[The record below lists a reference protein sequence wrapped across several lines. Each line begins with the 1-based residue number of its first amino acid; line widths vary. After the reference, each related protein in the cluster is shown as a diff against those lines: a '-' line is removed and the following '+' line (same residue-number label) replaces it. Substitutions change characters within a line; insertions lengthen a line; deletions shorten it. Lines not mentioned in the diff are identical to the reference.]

1 VAVDQ
6 CELSM
11 PGLIAQIKGITMKIR
26 YTCATMF
33 IDLYSDFSFVHF
45 QYMTNAQEI
54 LGAN

>member
-1 VAVDQ
+1 MAVDQ